1 MSDREDRRTEPEQLH
16 ISLSN
21 PDTLKTLLETISEGT
36 YVANPDGHILD
47 ANPAFLQMLG
57 AGSIADLQ
65 GLGGDELWVSPAQR
79 KELET
84 LVTERG
90 SVHEFEIEMR
100 RLDGSVITVL
110 ETCQAQRGSTG
121 QIQAFYGVLIDVT
134 ERQSWE
140 DQLAE
145 MNVRDPL
152 TGCYNHRYLESQRS
166 LLERP
171 SHFWGC
177 LVFDLVGLKTV
188 NEQFGAEEGDRVL
201 QRFAHFVIRHKRA
214 EDVLVR
220 IGGDEFALLV
230 EVRSPENMSIIAQRL
245 LDHGP
250 QQAPLA
256 FGVGHAYRQPN
267 ETVEQIL
274 TRANADLQA
283 AQSSDAVQERR
294 GC

>member
-1 MSDREDRRTEPEQLH
+1 MSDRDDKTAEPAQLQ
-16 ISLSN
+16 ISLSH
-21 PDTLKTLLETISEGT
+21 PATIKTLLETISEGT
-36 YVANPDGHILD
+36 YVASPDGQILD

-57 AGSIADLQ
+57 AGSIEDLEAHR
-65 GLGGDELWVSPAQR
+65 GDKLWVSPSR
-79 KELET
+79 RSELEE
-84 LVTERG
+84 LVAERG
-90 SVHEFEIEMR
+90 SVHEFEIEVR

-121 QIQAFYGVLIDVT
+121 EIQAFYGVLLDVT

-145 MNVRDPL
+145 LNMRDPL
-152 TGCYNHRYLESQRS
+152 TGCYNQRYLESQRPA
-166 LLERP
+166 LERP

-177 LVFDLVGLKTV
+177 LIFDLEGLKTV
-188 NEQFGAEEGDRVL
+188 NEQFGPDEGDRVL

-230 EVRSPENMSIIAQRL
+230 EVRAPDNMKIIAQRL

-256 FGVGHAYRQPN
+256 FGVGYSYRRPG
-267 ETVEQIL
+267 ETVEQVL
-274 TRANADLQA
+274 GRAKEDLEA
-283 AQSSDAVQERR
+283 SRGPAEIRDRR
-294 GC
+294 NV